1 MSEYSFKKLL
11 YHALIQSLKISN
23 KMNWGKKIAIV
34 YLSFVGFMGFLVWKC
49 LQQDDIHLVSQDYY
63 QKELAYQDN
72 IDKMNNTNQLSSEL
86 KFNYQT
92 DKQLVSLDFP
102 KESIGSTG
110 EINFYRPSDAR
121 KDFAVKLDIAS
132 VENQSIPVSKL
143 DRGLWVVKVTWN
155 KDGKGYYKEEKMTL

>member
-1 MSEYSFKKLL
+1 
-11 YHALIQSLKISN
+11 
-23 KMNWGKKIAIV
+23 MNWGKKIAIV
-34 YLSFVGFMGFLVWKC
+34 YLSFVGFMGFLVWKF

-92 DKQLVSLDFP
+92 DKQLVSLNFP

-155 KDGKGYYKEEKMTL
+155 KDGKGYYKAEKMTL

>member
-1 MSEYSFKKLL
+1 M
-11 YHALIQSLKISN
+11 
-23 KMNWGKKIAIV
+23 
-34 YLSFVGFMGFLVWKC
+34 
-49 LQQDDIHLVSQDYY
+49 
-63 QKELAYQDN
+63 
-72 IDKMNNTNQLSSEL
+72 

-92 DKQLVSLDFP
+92 DKQLVSLNFP

-143 DRGLWVVKVTWN
+143 DRGVWVVKVTWN
-155 KDGKGYYKEEKMTL
+155 KDGK